1 MSAFELAQLNIAR
14 LAAPLDSPLL
24 EDFVNALDRV
34 NTIAERSPGF
44 VWRLQTEDGDATAIR
59 HFGDDMLVN
68 MSVWKDVESLH
79 AFVYGAAHIEILR
92 RRREW
97 FEKMRDAF
105 TVLWWVPA
113 GHQPTL
119 DEAESR
125 LEQLKRGGP
134 TAAAFDFRNAYPPP
148 DDPEA
153 TPSSLDDACPAT

>member
-14 LAAPLDSPLL
+14 LAAPLDSPVL
-24 EDFVNALDRV
+24 EGFVNNLDRV
-34 NTIAERSPGF
+34 NAIAEQSPGF

-59 HFGDDMLVN
+59 HFGDDVLVN
-68 MSVWKDVESLH
+68 MSVWKDVASLH
-79 AFVYGAAHIEILR
+79 AFVYGIAHIEILR

-125 LEQLKRGGP
+125 LEQLKQGGP
-134 TAAAFDFRNAYPPP
+134 TAAAFDFRNAFPPP
-148 DDPEA
+148 DDA
-153 TPSSLDDACPAT
+153 DAAPT